1 VRFDRRARAASGEA
15 KPFAAARRIVDDGS
29 LPAPRS
35 PNDSMMSA
43 PPIDPDEQDLSR
55 AELAYKRLREG
66 IRAGEF
72 RPGQRL
78 RETELAARLN
88 VSRTPVREAI
98 RRLASDGLIE
108 VAPSRGVM
116 IIDLSKQQVRE
127 LYALR
132 ETLEGAAARLAAQHA
147 SPAEIEAMGELL
159 QACRAAGQAQEIAR
173 LNLLFHQTIQDA
185 AHNRYL
191 AQALLHLS
199 DSLALL
205 PGTTFEAPGRAASAH
220 EEHEAIVEAIAARD
234 PDRAEHLARHHIAM
248 AGSTRMR
255 MMFGPDL
262 RHRPPEPGKVPD

>member
-1 VRFDRRARAASGEA
+1 MTLEH
-15 KPFAAARRIVDDGS
+15 P
-29 LPAPRS
+29 
-35 PNDSMMSA
+35 SA
-43 PPIDPDEQDLSR
+43 PDEQDLSR
-55 AELAYKRLREG
+55 AELAYKRLRDG
-66 IRAGEF
+66 IRSGEF

-78 RETELAARLN
+78 REAELATKLN

-116 IIDLSKQQVRE
+116 IITLSKQQVRE

-147 SPAEIEAMGELL
+147 SPSEIDAMGELL
-159 QACRAAGQAQEIAR
+159 HACRAADQAQEIAR
-173 LNLLFHQTIQDA
+173 LNLLFHQAIHDA

-191 AQALLHLS
+191 AQALMHLS

-205 PGTTFEAPGRAASAH
+205 PGTTFEAPGRPEAAH
-220 EEHEAIVEAIAARD
+220 EEHRAIVEAIAARAAD
-234 PDRAEHLARHHIAM
+234 KAEHFARHHIAM

-255 MMFGPDL
+255 MMFGPDVGQ
-262 RHRPPEPGKVPD
+262 RPPDQTKGPE